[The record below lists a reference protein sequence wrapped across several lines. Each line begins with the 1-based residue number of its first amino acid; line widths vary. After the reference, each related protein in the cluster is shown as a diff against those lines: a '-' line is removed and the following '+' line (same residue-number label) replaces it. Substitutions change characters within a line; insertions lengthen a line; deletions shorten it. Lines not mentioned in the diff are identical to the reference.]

1 MAAEQNRDQFEK
13 TKGELDEA
21 YRKMVEKL
29 SKILRLKKDQQH
41 AAAKYLEDNSSY
53 EELIQKYPAVFD
65 CLPGLALPGG
75 PDPVSHKLSD
85 ISGEFLDEMAEIWE
99 MLDHAKSDFKE
110 LSALNA
116 AKQLRFAALIAS
128 LNDPSGI
135 NHYRDEFLEILYQE
149 LMTYE
154 HDASTGEKIPP
165 RLEIL
170 IPSATRERLKS
181 QLENDDEAVQ
191 KATRTI
197 LDDVHKVMN
206 LQGVHP
212 TMARG
217 FINKTGDAISSK
229 APETILQIKQL
240 LKEYQ
245 DPRIFFNKLVA

>member
-1 MAAEQNRDQFEK
+1 MAAEKNDDQFEK
-13 TKGELDEA
+13 TKGELDTA

-29 SKILRLKKDQQH
+29 SKILGLKAEQYH
-41 AAAKYLEDNSSY
+41 AAVKYLEDTSSY
-53 EELIQKYPAVFD
+53 EELIQKYPSVFD

-75 PDPVSHKLSD
+75 SYPFSNKLSD

-99 MLDHAKSDFKE
+99 ILDHAKSDFKA
-110 LSALNA
+110 LSILNA

-128 LNDPSGI
+128 LTDPSGI

-154 HDASTGEKIPP
+154 RDASTGEKIPP

-170 IPSATRERLKS
+170 IPRATRERVKS

-191 KATRTI
+191 KATWAI

-206 LQGVHP
+206 VQGVHP
-212 TMARG
+212 TMAQG
-217 FINKTGDAISSK
+217 FINKKAEAMSSQ
-229 APETILQIKQL
+229 ASETILQIKQL

-245 DPRIFFNKLVA
+245 DPRTFFNKLVA